1 MSPSDLNHTPPQL
14 AGFAEPVCA
23 AYERYLRTNKP
34 EAAQEVILGA
44 LKGFLPDS
52 SPAKDDPVL
61 KDSMRLVEDLG
72 YDSLAVAEVVFFI
85 EDLFQV
91 QIDSN
96 DLKIVKTVGDLRE
109 FVRAKLTERSLK
121 A

>member
-1 MSPSDLNHTPPQL
+1 M
-14 AGFAEPVCA
+14 
-23 AYERYLRTNKP
+23 
-34 EAAQEVILGA
+34 ILGA

-52 SPAKDDPVL
+52 SPARNASSL
-61 KDSMRLVEDLG
+61 NHSMRLIEDLG

-91 QIDSN
+91 QIESN
-96 DLKIVKTVGDLRE
+96 DLKTVKTVGDLRE
-109 FVRAKLTERSLK
+109 FVSEKLTERSST